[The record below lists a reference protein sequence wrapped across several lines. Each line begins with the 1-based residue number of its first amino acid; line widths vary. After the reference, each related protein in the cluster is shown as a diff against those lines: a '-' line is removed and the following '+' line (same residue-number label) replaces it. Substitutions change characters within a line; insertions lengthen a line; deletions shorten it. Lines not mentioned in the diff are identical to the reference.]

1 MIRPMLAR
9 NREDSHRAA
18 TELEL
23 LFDLVFVIA
32 IALAAVGLHHSIAE
46 GHYADGI
53 VKFLL
58 AFFALW
64 WPWMQLTWFASGFD
78 NDDTGYRLSI
88 MVMMF
93 GVILIAGS
101 LPTFFDS
108 LDIRLMAIGY
118 ITLRIPYIFLWF
130 RAGNDNPQYKLT
142 AQRYFWGLIL
152 LQCFWVMLAFFIPFG
167 ENLFFVL
174 FGIGSMLELF
184 VPVYASK
191 AKNIHFHK
199 HNINE
204 LFVILNIIDL
214 GEVLL
219 SAALAIQAMQK
230 SGHWSIELTF
240 VAISATIVPFMLWWL
255 YFNEDENLTSEETGH
270 VFFWS
275 YAHFFIFSSAAALG
289 SGFAALVDASGDHG
303 HGSTD
308 AARWAISLAVA
319 IYVFTVWLIR
329 DRHIL
334 KSSQAFQLVLFAG
347 LIALT
352 PLLPQFQLPALT
364 LLLVVL
370 LALRLKHP
378 SLSSS
383 PNKHAGIS

>member
-1 MIRPMLAR
+1 MNKIIRPMLAR
-9 NREDSHRAA
+9 NRDDSHRAA

-46 GHYADGI
+46 AHYADGI

-64 WPWMQLTWFASGFD
+64 WPWMHLTWFASGFD
-78 NDDTGYRLSI
+78 NDDTGYRLSV

-101 LPTFFDS
+101 LPAFFDS
-108 LDIRLMAIGY
+108 LDIRLMTIGY

-130 RAGNDNPQYKLT
+130 RAGKDNPEYKAT
-142 AQRYFWGLIL
+142 AQRYFWGLII

-167 ENLFFVL
+167 EIIFFVL
-174 FGIGSMLELF
+174 FGLGAIGELF

-191 AKNIHFHK
+191 AKNIPFHK
-199 HNINE
+199 HHIIE
-204 LFVILNIIDL
+204 RFGLLNIIVL

-230 SGHWSIELTF
+230 GGHWSVELTF

-255 YFNEDENLTSEETGH
+255 YFNEDENLTSEDTGH

-275 YAHFFIFSSAAALG
+275 YAHFFIFASAAALG
-289 SGFAALVDASGDHG
+289 AGYAALVDASGDHG
-303 HGSTD
+303 HGSAD
-308 AARWAISLAVA
+308 SARWAISLAVA
-319 IYVFTVWLIR
+319 IYVFTIWLIR

-334 KSSQAFQLVLFAG
+334 KPSQAFQLVIFAV

-352 PLLPQFQLPALT
+352 PLLPIFQLPALT

-370 LALRLKHP
+370 LTLRLRHTSLSP
-378 SLSSS
+378 SL
-383 PNKHAGIS
+383 

>member
-1 MIRPMLAR
+1 MNRIIRHMLAR

-46 GHYADGI
+46 AHYADGI
-53 VKFLL
+53 VKFML

-78 NDDTGYRLSI
+78 NDDTGYRLSVL
-88 MVMMF
+88 VMMF

-101 LPTFFDS
+101 LPAFFDS

-130 RAGNDNPQYKLT
+130 RAGKDNPEYKIT
-142 AQRYFWGLIL
+142 AQRYFWGLIF
-152 LQCFWVMLAFFIPFG
+152 LQCFWVVLAFFIPFG
-167 ENLFFVL
+167 EILFFVL
-174 FGIGSMLELF
+174 FGMGSMAELF

-191 AKNIHFHK
+191 AKNIPFHK
-199 HNINE
+199 HHIIE
-204 LFVILNIIDL
+204 RFGLLNIIVL

-230 SGHWSIELTF
+230 SGHWSVELTF

-270 VFFWS
+270 VFFWA
-275 YAHFFIFSSAAALG
+275 YLHFFIFASAAALG
-289 SGFAALVDASGDHG
+289 SGFAALADALGDHG
-303 HGSTD
+303 HGSAD
-308 AARWAISLAVA
+308 SARWAISLAVA

-334 KSSQAFQLVLFAG
+334 KASQAFQLVIFSV

-352 PLLPQFQLPALT
+352 PLLPDFQLPALT

-370 LALRLKHP
+370 LALRLRHTSLPP
-378 SLSSS
+378 SLS
-383 PNKHAGIS
+383 

>member
-1 MIRPMLAR
+1 MNKIIRPMLAR
-9 NREDSHRAA
+9 NRDDGHRAA

-46 GHYADGI
+46 AHYADGI

-64 WPWMQLTWFASGFD
+64 WPWMHLTWFASGFD

-108 LDIRLMAIGY
+108 FDIRLMAIGY
-118 ITLRIPYIFLWF
+118 ITLRIPSIFLWF
-130 RAGNDNPQYKLT
+130 RVGKDNPEYKVT
-142 AQRYFWGLIL
+142 AQRYVWGLIV
-152 LQCFWVMLAFFIPFG
+152 LQCFWVVLAFLIPFG
-167 ENLFFVL
+167 ESLFFIL
-174 FGIGSMLELF
+174 FALGSMAELF
-184 VPVYASK
+184 VPIYAGK
-191 AKNIHFHK
+191 AKNIPFHK
-199 HNINE
+199 HHIIE
-204 LFVILNIIDL
+204 RFGLLNIIVL

-230 SGHWSIELTF
+230 GGHWTLELTF

-255 YFNEDENLTSEETGH
+255 YFNEDENLTSENTAH
-270 VFFWS
+270 VFFWG

-289 SGFAALVDASGDHG
+289 AGYAALVDALGEHG
-303 HGSTD
+303 HGSAD
-308 AARWAISLAVA
+308 SARWAISLAVA
-319 IYVFTVWLIR
+319 IYIFTIWLIR

-334 KSSQAFQLVLFAG
+334 KPSQAFQLLIFAL

-352 PLLPQFQLPALT
+352 PLLPLFQLPALT

-370 LALRLKHP
+370 LALRLRHTILPP
-378 SLSSS
+378 S
-383 PNKHAGIS
+383 P

>member
-1 MIRPMLAR
+1 MLAR

-32 IALAAVGLHHSIAE
+32 IALAAVGLHHAIAG
-46 GHYADGI
+46 GHYVDGI

-101 LPTFFDS
+101 LPAFFES
-108 LDIRLMAIGY
+108 LDIRLMTIGY

-130 RAGNDNPQYKLT
+130 RAGKDNPEYKIT
-142 AQRYFWGLIL
+142 AQRYFWGLIF

-167 ENLFFVL
+167 KIIFFVL
-174 FGIGSMLELF
+174 FGIGAIAELF

-191 AKNIHFHK
+191 AKNIPFHK
-199 HNINE
+199 HHIIE
-204 LFVILNIIDL
+204 RFGLLNIIVL

-230 SGHWSIELTF
+230 GGHWSLELTF
-240 VAISATIVPFMLWWL
+240 VAISATVVPFMLWWL

-270 VFFWS
+270 VFLWAYF
-275 YAHFFIFSSAAALG
+275 HFFIFASAAALG
-289 SGFAALVDASGDHG
+289 SGFAALVDASGDNG
-303 HGSTD
+303 HGSAD
-308 AARWAISLAVA
+308 SARWAISLAVA

-334 KSSQAFQLVLFAG
+334 KPSQAFQLVLFAV

-352 PLLPQFQLPALT
+352 PLLPAFQLPALT
-364 LLLVVL
+364 LLLIVL
-370 LALRLKHP
+370 LALRLRHTSLPP
-378 SLSSS
+378 SLTS
-383 PNKHAGIS
+383 

>member
-1 MIRPMLAR
+1 MNKIIRPMLAR
-9 NREDSHRAA
+9 NRDDSHRAA

-46 GHYADGI
+46 AHYVDGI

-64 WPWMQLTWFASGFD
+64 WPWMHLTWFASGFD
-78 NDDTGYRLSI
+78 NDDTSYRLSI

-101 LPTFFDS
+101 LPAFFDS
-108 LDIRLMAIGY
+108 LDIRLMAVGY

-130 RAGNDNPQYKLT
+130 RAGKDNPEYKVT
-142 AQRYFWGLIL
+142 AQRYFWGLVL

-167 ENLFFVL
+167 EMIFFVL
-174 FGIGSMLELF
+174 FGMGSIAELL

-191 AKNIHFHK
+191 AKNIPFHK
-199 HNINE
+199 HHIIE
-204 LFVILNIIDL
+204 RFGLLNIIVL

-230 SGHWSIELTF
+230 SGHWSVELTF

-275 YAHFFIFSSAAALG
+275 YAHFFIFASAAALG
-289 SGFAALVDASGDHG
+289 SGFAALADALGDHG
-303 HGSTD
+303 HGSAD
-308 AARWAISLAVA
+308 SARWAISLAVA

-334 KSSQAFQLVLFAG
+334 KPSEAFQLVIFAV

-352 PLLPQFQLPALT
+352 PLLPVFQLPVLT

-370 LALRLKHP
+370 LALRLRQT
-378 SLSSS
+378 SLPASLTS
-383 PNKHAGIS
+383 